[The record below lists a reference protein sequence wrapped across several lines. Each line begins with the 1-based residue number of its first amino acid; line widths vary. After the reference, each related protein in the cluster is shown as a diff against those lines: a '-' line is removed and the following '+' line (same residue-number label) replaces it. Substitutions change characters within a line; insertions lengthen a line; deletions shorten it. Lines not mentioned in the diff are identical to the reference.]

1 MHGPLPALTLD
12 LQSVIDAALS
22 LFGLT
27 PLEVRHALSSLVTI
41 WFVTWLA
48 WQLVKRIAKRIG
60 AVADDHHGDT
70 ITLRE
75 KRARTIAQLL
85 RSAGRG
91 ALIALAVFLTL
102 RVFIDVTP
110 LLGLT
115 AALGVAVGFGAQSLM
130 KDYLNGFFILF
141 ESQFVVGDV
150 IEAAGKTGTVERLTL
165 RMVRIR
171 DIDGTVHVVPN
182 GQITT
187 LSNKTRGWSR
197 AVVDIGVSYDNDI
210 DRAITVLQEEAERI
224 SVDATWAPRFDA
236 PPEVLGVE
244 SFGDNGVTVR
254 VLLRTKP
261 GIQGEVA
268 REYRRR
274 VLIRLEREGI
284 KGARSQQTINIHA
297 LPAGAPVTAPP
308 DTSLDTT
315 IPGAS

>member
-1 MHGPLPALTLD
+1 MHGLLSAIPLS

-22 LFGLT
+22 FFGLT
-27 PLEVRHALSSLVTI
+27 PLEVRHALSSLITI

-60 AVADDHHGDT
+60 AVADDHHADT

-91 ALIALAVFLTL
+91 ALIALGVFLTL
-102 RVFIDVTP
+102 RVFIDITP
-110 LLGLT
+110 LLGIS
-115 AALGVAVGFGAQSLM
+115 AAVGVAVGFGAQSLM

-150 IEAAGKTGTVERLTL
+150 IEAAGKSGTVERLTL

-171 DIDGTVHVVPN
+171 DLDGTVHVIPN

-210 DRAITVLQEEAERI
+210 DRAIAALQEEAERI
-224 SVDATWAPRFDA
+224 STDQLWVPRFDA

-244 SFGDNGVTVR
+244 SFGDNGVTIR
-254 VLLRTKP
+254 ILLRTKP
-261 GIQGEVA
+261 GLQGEVA
-268 REYRRR
+268 REFRRR
-274 VLIRLEREGI
+274 VLIRLERDGI
-284 KGARSQQTINIHA
+284 KGARAQQTIAVLSHPAPPLPAA
-297 LPAGAPVTAPP
+297 LP
-308 DTSLDTT
+308 
-315 IPGAS
+315 IPGAE